1 LRPTRLELEGFA
13 SYRERTIVD
22 FSGAELFVL
31 FGPTGAG
38 KSSLIDALVFALYGT
53 VPRYDDRRLVAP
65 AISQGMSEARV
76 RLDFMVNEKPYTAVR
91 IVQRTKQG
99 ATTKEARLECGGLT
113 LADNADALTLE
124 TTRLLGL
131 TFEHFTRCVVLP
143 QGAFAEFLH
152 ARPSERQDLL
162 VQLLGLELYERIRG
176 TASERAREKEARAS
190 FLTERLDG
198 DLAGATPAAMEAVDQ
213 RVTALELLLAEIE
226 AARPELEA
234 LSQSHA
240 AAAKC
245 VQDAE
250 RRATL
255 LESVAPPAGLEALI
269 RRVATARDAL
279 AAAESALDQAVH
291 AREAAE
297 TQRAA
302 LPERAVLDAAARTH
316 ADLRTA
322 EGKLAT
328 ADAEREQ
335 ALAAAATA
343 AITRTRAET
352 ELEAAESALHVLQRE
367 RAAAHL
373 AQHLV
378 VGEPCPVCN
387 RSVDTLPHHPTPPEL
402 TDAKERRAQAAA
414 QRDAT
419 ARAAEHAARSAAA
432 RDADA
437 ANARALRDRLT
448 REIAT
453 LPAATEIDALRVRIE
468 AAEDGLTRAKRAEV
482 AARAA
487 LREATGATHSLDA
500 ERLRGWKAFDTTRDG
515 LTAAGLT
522 PPPATRADLKAD
534 WEAIV
539 DWSRTGVRGERA
551 AAAQYRAA
559 AEEARTGFERRIEL
573 QRNRC
578 VACEVAVIHGDP
590 RDACADALATAREM
604 ARRLQRDLDTA
615 ETVRAELKTTDRE
628 GRIAKDLARH
638 LDARNFERWLM
649 TRALRRLVTGATH
662 VLHELS
668 GGAFSLTLDDRNE
681 FLVIDHRNADERR
694 LARTLSGGE
703 TFLASL
709 ALALALAEQVAELAA
724 ADAARLDA
732 LFLDEGF
739 GTLDPE
745 TLDIVAAAIE
755 ELGSRGRM
763 VGLVT
768 HVRDLAERIPV
779 RFDVRKL
786 GSNSTVERVG

>member
-1 LRPTRLELEGFA
+1 MRPTRLELEGFA

-31 FGPTGAG
+31 FGPTGSG

-76 RLDFMVNEKPYTAVR
+76 RLDFTVNDKAYTAVR

-113 LADNADALTLE
+113 LADNADALTAE
-124 TTRLLGL
+124 TTKLLGL
-131 TFEHFTRCVVLP
+131 SFEHFTRCVVLP

-152 ARPSERQDLL
+152 AQPSQRQDLL
-162 VQLLGLELYERIRG
+162 VQLLGLELYDRIRS

-190 FLTERLDG
+190 FLAERLDG
-198 DLAGATPAAMEAVDQ
+198 ELAAATPLALDAADRRASS
-213 RVTALELLLAEIE
+213 LETLLAEIE
-226 AARPELEA
+226 AARPELEE
-234 LSQSHA
+234 LTQSHS

-250 RRATL
+250 RRAAL
-255 LESVAPPAGLEALI
+255 LDSVAPPAGLEALI

-279 AAAESALDQAVH
+279 VAAEAALDQAVH
-291 AREAAE
+291 TREAVEAA
-297 TQRAA
+297 RAA
-302 LPERAVLDAAARTH
+302 LPERAALDGAARTH
-316 ADLRTA
+316 AELRTA
-322 EGKLAT
+322 ESKLET
-328 ADAEREQ
+328 AEKEREQ
-335 ALAAAATA
+335 ALEAAAAA
-343 AITRTRAET
+343 AAARTRAESQ
-352 ELEAAESALHVLQRE
+352 LEEAESALQALQRE

-378 VGEPCPVCN
+378 VGQPCPVCN
-387 RSVDTLPHHPTPPEL
+387 RSIDAVPRHSSPPEL
-402 TDAKERRAQAAA
+402 TDAKERRAHAVARRDAAA
-414 QRDAT
+414 QDAT
-419 ARAAEHAARSAAA
+419 RAARSAAA

-437 ANARALRDRLT
+437 ANARAQRDRLV
-448 REIAT
+448 REAAT
-453 LPAATEIDALRVRIE
+453 LPAAVEIETLRARIE
-468 AAEDGLTRAKRAEV
+468 AAEDGLTRAKRVEV
-482 AARAA
+482 DARAA
-487 LREATGATHSLDA
+487 MREAHNAASSLDA
-500 ERLRGWKAFDTTRDG
+500 ERSRGWKAFDAARDE
-515 LTAAGLT
+515 LTAAGLAA
-522 PPPATRADLKAD
+522 PPATREDLRAD
-534 WEAIV
+534 WVAMVEWAR
-539 DWSRTGVRGERA
+539 SGVHAERA
-551 AAAQYRAA
+551 AAAQYRTA
-559 AEEARTGFERRIEL
+559 AEEARTRFEKRIDE
-573 QRNRC
+573 QRSRC
-578 VACEVAVIHGDP
+578 AECEVAATRGDP
-590 RDACADALATAREM
+590 RDACADALATARET
-604 ARRLQRDLDTA
+604 ARRLRRDL
-615 ETVRAELKTTDRE
+615 ETVEALRTELKTTDRE
-628 GRIAKDLARH
+628 GRVAKDLARH

-668 GGAFSLTLDDRNE
+668 GGTFSLTLDDRNE

-709 ALALALAEQVAELAA
+709 ALALALAEHVAELAA

-786 GSNSTVERVG
+786 GSSSTVERSG